1 MNILEQYVDR
11 MNAHDAQGIADCW
24 VDEGAVFDDEAAKLL
39 TGTPAYLEGKE
50 AILATFTAMCA
61 AGPKATIL
69 KMAEDGKSMDYNIEL
84 VGNVLECR
92 GTVEVEEDG
101 KFKVYSCRPRSK

>member
-39 TGTPAYLEGKE
+39 TDTPAYLEGKE
-50 AILATFTAMCA
+50 AILATFSAMCA

-69 KMAEDGKSMDYNIEL
+69 KMASSSA
-84 VGNVLECR
+84 VAP
-92 GTVEVEEDG
+92 
-101 KFKVYSCRPRSK
+101 SRSRRTASSRSTPAGPAASNPYVH